1 MVGVVD
7 VVNTLNDVDVMDE
20 VSLACLVD
28 GCSG

>member
-7 VVNTLNDVDVMDE
+7 VVNRVNEVDVMDE

>member
-7 VVNTLNDVDVMDE
+7 VVNTVNDVDVKDE